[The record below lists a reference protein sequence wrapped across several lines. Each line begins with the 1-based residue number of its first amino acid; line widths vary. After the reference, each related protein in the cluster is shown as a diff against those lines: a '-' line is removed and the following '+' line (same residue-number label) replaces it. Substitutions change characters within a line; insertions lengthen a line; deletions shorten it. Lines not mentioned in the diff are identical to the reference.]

1 MRTRR
6 TSLRW
11 RLTRLMMSVSV
22 GVLVLSSGLMIGY
35 QFVSAEHELEA
46 ELAGAADMIGAN
58 SSAALVFED
67 RKAAAETLSAL
78 DVDARIVAGAIYAAS
93 GDVLATW
100 SRRATFSPAVDP
112 AHALVDRSGLLVV
125 SRPIQLDDERLGTI
139 TVVADRRALYAKWT
153 TYALLVGIVL
163 AASVVVAFVLSIVV
177 QQSISRPILRLAHEA
192 RRVSGLGDYG
202 IRVQPESNDEI
213 GTLYAR
219 FNDMLDQIQSRDE
232 ALQQAH
238 DQLEARVEERTEDL
252 RFEIAERQRTEAQL
266 LVAKEAAESASRAKS
281 AFLANMSHELR
292 TPLNAIIGYSEMLQE
307 DAEAEGH
314 DERTADL
321 QKIQRAGRHL
331 LALITDIL
339 DLSKIEA
346 GRMTLCLEAF
356 SIDEMVAELVSTA
369 AALAQRNQN
378 VLDTPRAA
386 GLGEMTADITRVRQ
400 ILLNL
405 LSNAAKFTEQGQIGL
420 RVHRELRK
428 GVEWVAFQ
436 VSDTGIGLT
445 EEQRSRLFREFT
457 QADAST
463 TRRYGG
469 TGLGLAISRQLARM
483 MGGDITVESTPGE
496 GSVFT
501 FAMPAAQAHAAP
513 EPAGLGGGAV
523 VTDLAGPIGATVDAS
538 GTAVEHAVR
547 RTA

>member
-1 MRTRR
+1 MRTRG

-11 RLTRLMMSVSV
+11 RLTWLMMSVSV
-22 GVLVLSSGLMIGY
+22 GVLVLSSALMIGY
-35 QFVSAEHELEA
+35 QFVSAEQELEA

-58 SSAALVFED
+58 SSAALVFGD

-78 DVDARIVAGAIYAAS
+78 DVDSRIVAGAIHAAT

-100 SRRATFSPAVDP
+100 DRGARFSSVDDPTRALMHQGGF
-112 AHALVDRSGLLVV
+112 LVV
-125 SRPIQLDDERLGTI
+125 SRTIQLDDDRLGTI
-139 TVVADRRALYAKWT
+139 TVVADRQALYARWK

-163 AASVVVAFVLSIVV
+163 GASVGVAFGLSFVV
-177 QQSISRPILRLAHEA
+177 QRSLSTPILTLAREA
-192 RRVSGLGDYG
+192 RRISDQGDYG
-202 IRVQPESNDEI
+202 IRVRPVSDDEI
-213 GTLYAR
+213 GTLYTR
-219 FNDMLDQIQSRDE
+219 FNDMLDQIQSRDA

-238 DQLEARVEERTEDL
+238 DELEARVEERTEDL

-266 LVAKEAAESASRAKS
+266 LVAKEAAEAASRAKS

-314 DERTADL
+314 DERVADL
-321 QKIQRAGRHL
+321 QKIQRAGKHL

-346 GRMTLCLEAF
+346 GRMSLCLEAF
-356 SIDEMVAELVSTA
+356 SIDEMVVELVSTA
-369 AALAQRNQN
+369 ATLAQRNQN
-378 VLDTPRAA
+378 VLDTQRAE
-386 GLGEMTADITRVRQ
+386 GLGEMVADITRVRQ

-405 LSNAAKFTEQGQIGL
+405 LSNAAKFTEQGRIGL
-420 RVHRELRK
+420 RVDREHRE
-428 GVEWVAFQ
+428 GVEWVAFR

-445 EEQRSRLFREFT
+445 DEQRSRLFREFT

-483 MGGDITVESTPGE
+483 MGGDITVDSTPGE

-501 FAMPAAQAHAAP
+501 FAMPAAAANAASG
-513 EPAGLGGGAV
+513 PAGLGGAAV
-523 VTDLAGPIGATVDAS
+523 GPVGATIDAC
-538 GTAVEHAVR
+538 GPAAEHAVR

>member
-1 MRTRR
+1 VRTRG

-22 GVLVLSSGLMIGY
+22 GVLVLSSALMIGY
-35 QFVSAEHELEA
+35 QFVSAEQELEA

-58 SSAALVFED
+58 SSAALLFGD
-67 RKAAAETLSAL
+67 RKAAAEILSAL
-78 DVDARIVAGAIYAAS
+78 DVDPRIVAGAIHAAT

-100 SRRATFSPAVDP
+100 DRGARFPSLDDPTRALIRQGGF
-112 AHALVDRSGLLVV
+112 LVV
-125 SRPIQLDDERLGTI
+125 SRTIQLDDERLGTI
-139 TVVADRRALYAKWT
+139 TVVADRQALYARWK

-163 AASVVVAFVLSIVV
+163 GASVGVAFGLSFVV
-177 QQSISRPILRLAHEA
+177 QRSISRPILKLAREA
-192 RRVSGLGDYG
+192 QRVSDQGDYG
-202 IRVQPESNDEI
+202 IRVRPASDDEI
-213 GTLYAR
+213 GTLYTR
-219 FNDMLDQIQSRDE
+219 FNDMLDQIQSRDA
-232 ALQQAH
+232 ALQRAH
-238 DQLEARVEERTEDL
+238 DQLEARVEERTANL

-266 LVAKEAAESASRAKS
+266 LVAKEVAESASRAKS

-321 QKIQRAGRHL
+321 QKIQRAGKHL

-356 SIDEMVAELVSTA
+356 SIDEMAAELMSTA
-369 AALAQRNQN
+369 ATLAQRNQN

-405 LSNAAKFTEQGQIGL
+405 LSNAAKFTEQGRIGL
-420 RVHRELRK
+420 RVHRELRE
-428 GVEWVAFQ
+428 GVEWVAFR
-436 VSDTGIGLT
+436 VSDTGIGLSD
-445 EEQRSRLFREFT
+445 EQRSRLFREFT

-513 EPAGLGGGAV
+513 EPAGLGAAAAA
-523 VTDLAGPIGATVDAS
+523 TDPARPIGAMVDAS
-538 GTAVEHAVR
+538 GPAAEHVVR